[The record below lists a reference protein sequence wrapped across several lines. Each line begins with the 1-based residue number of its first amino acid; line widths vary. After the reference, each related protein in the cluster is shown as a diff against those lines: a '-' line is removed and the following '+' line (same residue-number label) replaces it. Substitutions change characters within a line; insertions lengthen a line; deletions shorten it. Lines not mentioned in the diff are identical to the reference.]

1 MDKLDEKTIN
11 KVEIACREYGE
22 LYRKY
27 FDKDAP
33 PKIHLLE
40 VHLVRKLRIF
50 SRVGPN
56 REDPIEHVH
65 QVQHRERIKASN
77 IRNHSQMQQTI
88 DRRVGAMNIPA
99 VAENVAAMTTIRKL
113 SRTSLEKRSE
123 KESIKKIIKKQRTE
137 QWENNSTY

>member
-1 MDKLDEKTIN
+1 
-11 KVEIACREYGE
+11 
-22 LYRKY
+22 
-27 FDKDAP
+27 
-33 PKIHLLE
+33 
-40 VHLVRKLRIF
+40 
-50 SRVGPN
+50 
-56 REDPIEHVH
+56 
-65 QVQHRERIKASN
+65 
-77 IRNHSQMQQTI
+77 MQQTI